1 MIRKAKISD
10 IDDVAEIYEEIHTRE
25 DLGLITV
32 GWIRDLYPTR
42 QTALDSLRRDDLF
55 VYEHEGKVIAAAIIN
70 KIQDESYVNAPW
82 KYGAKDIEVC
92 VIHTLVVDPK
102 FNGKGIGV
110 DFVQFYEEYAKE
122 KGCSEL
128 RLDTN
133 GKNLK
138 ARALYKNLGF
148 EEIAI
153 VPTTFN
159 GIPDLNLVLL
169 EKSLLG

>member
-10 IDDVAEIYEEIHTRE
+10 IDDVAEIYEKIHTRE

-82 KYGAKDIEVC
+82 KYDAKDIEVC

-110 DFVQFYEEYAKE
+110 DFVKFYEEYAKE

-133 GKNLK
+133 EKNLK

-159 GIPDLNLVLL
+159 GIPDMNLVLL

>member
-1 MIRKAKISD
+1 
-10 IDDVAEIYEEIHTRE
+10 
-25 DLGLITV
+25 
-32 GWIRDLYPTR
+32 
-42 QTALDSLRRDDLF
+42 F

-82 KYGAKDIEVC
+82 KYDAKDIEVC

-110 DFVQFYEEYAKE
+110 DFVKFYEEYAKE

-133 GKNLK
+133 EKNLK

-159 GIPDLNLVLL
+159 GIPDMNLVLL